1 MAICFY
7 WAGKGVGGVPV
18 EYSILINNIC
28 RDVKVKLFA
37 NKDSFLFN
45 HIKDKSLID
54 IYFIEDI
61 TIKDLSNLIYPEDVL
76 VITTFHEFI
85 YRCEIDCRILFWNV
99 FPTTLIYINQLSN
112 HQLSFFFNRRACQKM
127 FDVMLDKAGLVFMDR
142 TGVESAKINQIKIRK
157 RIPYF
162 PVIVEDIPYKY
173 VSANLLDNSL
183 RIVYVGRAINWKVF
197 PMLKIIKDI
206 EKTEFVNKIQITII
220 TDDKTKFKRLLGYDS
235 DLKIDFIEN
244 LSRSELNS
252 YLLHNCDLYIGMG
265 TSCLDAAK
273 IGIPSVLA
281 DYSYSPFPDNYR
293 YTWLYNT
300 TDYCLGDLAEE
311 KQTSPDDFYLRDLL
325 DDIFIK
331 GISLS
336 TYSEKSYLYVKSN
349 HSIENVRTLF
359 IDYCQNT
366 HLKTSDLRNNTPLR
380 RKGWWLILKGLQ
392 KMFSK

>member
-1 MAICFY
+1 MPCKY
-7 WAGKGVGGVPV
+7 TP
-18 EYSILINNIC
+18 SILLE
-28 RDVKVKLFA
+28 KL
-37 NKDSFLFN
+37 
-45 HIKDKSLID
+45 
-54 IYFIEDI
+54 
-61 TIKDLSNLIYPEDVL
+61 
-76 VITTFHEFI
+76 
-85 YRCEIDCRILFWNV
+85 
-99 FPTTLIYINQLSN
+99 
-112 HQLSFFFNRRACQKM
+112 
-127 FDVMLDKAGLVFMDR
+127 
-142 TGVESAKINQIKIRK
+142 
-157 RIPYF
+157 
-162 PVIVEDIPYKY
+162 
-173 VSANLLDNSL
+173 L

-220 TDDKTKFKRLLGYDS
+220 TDNKINFKHLLGYDS
-235 DLKIDFIEN
+235 DLKIIFVEN
-244 LSRSELNS
+244 LTRSELNS

-273 IGIPSVLA
+273 MGIPSVLA

-300 TDYCLGDLAEE
+300 NGYCLADLAEK
-311 KQTSPDDFYLRDLL
+311 KQISPYDFYLRDLL

-336 TYSEKSYLYVKSN
+336 TYSEKSYLYVKSK

-366 HLKTSDLRNNTPLR
+366 HLKTSDLQDNTPLR
-380 RKGWWLILKGLQ
+380 RKEWWLILKGLQ

>member
-7 WAGKGVGGVPV
+7 WADKGVGGVPV

-37 NKDSFLFN
+37 NKDGFLLN

-99 FPTTLIYINQLSN
+99 FPTTLISINKLS
-112 HQLSFFFNRRACQKM
+112 LFFNRRACQKM
-127 FDVMLDKAGLVFMDR
+127 FDVMFDKSGIVFMDR
-142 TGVESAKINQIKIRK
+142 TGVENAKINQISIRK
-157 RIPYF
+157 KIPYF
-162 PVIVEDIPYKY
+162 PVIVEDMPCKY
-173 VSANLLDNSL
+173 TPPILLEKLL

-220 TDDKTKFKRLLGYDS
+220 TDNKINFKHLLGYDS
-235 DLKIDFIEN
+235 DLKIIFVEN
-244 LSRSELNS
+244 LTRSELNS

-273 IGIPSVLA
+273 MGIPSVLA

-300 TDYCLGDLAEE
+300 NGYCLADLAEK
-311 KQTSPDDFYLRDLL
+311 KQISPYDFYLRDLL

-336 TYSEKSYLYVKSN
+336 TYSEKSYLYVKSK

-366 HLKTSDLRNNTPLR
+366 HLKTSDLRDNTPLR
-380 RKGWWLILKGLQ
+380 RKEWWLILKGLQ